1 MTVIEAITPPGT
13 LGSSP
18 ADYTGGSTS
27 NLLLPRIGSALLPA
41 FISIPIL
48 TGATSL
54 PAHLESIRSP
64 HSVVALRS
72 SVAELRGATVSR
84 EVEEALPDLARSV
97 RALRRRSGLTW
108 DELARIFG
116 VTRRTLYNWS
126 IGGQVS
132 AAHAQALAQVIARV
146 HEVDAGDPKLTR
158 SRLLAPTDSGATLY
172 TRLVQ
177 QQELGVA
184 TEEPVYRPDQLLDAR
199 HDTPDQTGPITDFEP
214 LD

>member
-1 MTVIEAITPPGT
+1 MTVIETVTSPGT
-13 LGSSP
+13 LGSPP
-18 ADYTGGSTS
+18 ADYMGGSTS
-27 NLLLPRIGSALLPA
+27 NRLLPRIGPALLPA

-54 PAHLESIRSP
+54 PAHLELISHP

-72 SVAELRGATVSR
+72 SVAESHGGLVSR
-84 EVEEALPDLARSV
+84 EIEENLPDLARSV
-97 RALRRRSGLTW
+97 RALRQRSGLTW

-132 AAHAQALAQVIARV
+132 AAHAQALARVITRV

-158 SRLLAPTDSGATLY
+158 SRLLAPTDSGSTLY
-172 TRLVQ
+172 TRLAQ
-177 QQELGVA
+177 QRELGVT
-184 TEEPVYRPDQLLDAR
+184 TEEPVYRPDQLLAAR
-199 HDTPDQTGPITDFEP
+199 HDTPDQTGAITDFEP